1 MSQSINTEEKP
12 QGHLIQETE
21 LERMLRNR
29 DLPFSEK
36 LSRFTAMIRR
46 NRMLKELREKGSAD

>member
-1 MSQSINTEEKP
+1 VSDSKNTEEKP
-12 QGHLIQETE
+12 QGRLVQETE

-29 DLPFSEK
+29 DLPFNEK

-46 NRMLKELREKGSAD
+46 NRMLKEMSEKNSTS